1 KITKK
6 KFSKEGLFLL
16 GPSLPR
22 ATLALSASGRGP
34 SDRRGQEGP
43 GPGLW
48 RLTPTSGRTPGPP
61 LLGTEDGGGAA
72 WFLEA
77 SRLAL
82 ALAVLRSKPPGV
94 SGKEH
99 AEHLARIVSGKDP
112 REKSRVE
119 ALEAE
124 VVRLRQQLL
133 LSKVYPG
140 FFRRTGIQP
149 SPAMKPWPLVRVDD
163 QSGHLEDSGCS
174 VSNDDLADTQE
185 ASAAFSHSERG
196 PASDASSVLSMLASS
211 RAGPSKSLVP
221 HIQFLRRFLE
231 LKRLAEHGGVRTD
244 LGKLGRDS
252 SAISDSFSRLLDGLV
267 AAYSFPEVPFSDF
280 MTRAVCAVIT
290 ELLSDADVSR
300 QILGKC
306 LKKLEDSVER
316 LIDVVL
322 NSSHLNRFQVQE
334 SISHALVS
342 IGQCNRLRRH
352 TIFLLFREVSRFADE
367 LQHADEIQAGRDT
380 RYENIFFLC
389 RALEQLLEIGTEEE
403 NVAAPSGCDEEE
415 KKMFLHKLDQA
426 IFHLCDEFPL
436 FCIYLWRLGT
446 LLNVAHTQTGGRS
459 WPAM

>member
-1 KITKK
+1 M
-6 KFSKEGLFLL
+6 S
-16 GPSLPR
+16 
-22 ATLALSASGRGP
+22 
-34 SDRRGQEGP
+34 
-43 GPGLW
+43 
-48 RLTPTSGRTPGPP
+48 
-61 LLGTEDGGGAA
+61 

-82 ALAVLRSKPPGV
+82 ALAVLRLKPPDI

-99 AEHLARIVSGKDP
+99 AEHLARMLSRKDP

-133 LSKVYPG
+133 LSKVHPG
-140 FFRRTGIQP
+140 FGLENGD
-149 SPAMKPWPLVRVDD
+149 PAVASNEAPAPVRADD
-163 QSGHLEDSGCS
+163 RSSHFEDSRCS
-174 VSNDDLADTQE
+174 NSNGNLADTQD
-185 ASAAFSHSERG
+185 
-196 PASDASSVLSMLASS
+196 ASDASSVLPILASS
-211 RAGPSKSLVP
+211 HAGSSKSLVP

-231 LKRLAEHGGVRTD
+231 LKQLAEHGGLRTD

-267 AAYSFPEVPFSDF
+267 ASYSLPEHPFSDF
-280 MTRAVCAVIT
+280 MTRAVCAIIT
-290 ELLSDADVSR
+290 ELLSDADVFR

-306 LKKLEDSVER
+306 LKKLEDSVKR
-316 LIDVVL
+316 LIDIVL

-342 IGQCNRLRRH
+342 IGQCNRVRRQ
-352 TIFLLFREVSRFADE
+352 TISLLFREVSQFADE
-367 LQHADEIQAGRDT
+367 LQHTDEIQAGRDT

-389 RALEQLLEIGTEEE
+389 RALEQLLETGTGQGDA
-403 NVAAPSGCDEEE
+403 AAPSGCDGEE
-415 KKMFLHKLDQA
+415 KEMFLQKLDQA

-446 LLNVAHTQTGGRS
+446 LLNVAHMQIGGRQFLTE
-459 WPAM
+459 PGK

>member
-1 KITKK
+1 MATDPH
-6 KFSKEGLFLL
+6 FRPDPGASAFGD
-16 GPSLPR
+16 GRWRRRSVVPGSLAP
-22 ATLALSASGRGP
+22 
-34 SDRRGQEGP
+34 GP
-43 GPGLW
+43 GPGGLAFEAA
-48 RLTPTSGRTPGPP
+48 RRKRQGARGAPGQDSVRKGSPGEIASGSFGSGSGSPEAAAPP
-61 LLGTEDGGGAA
+61 EQSL
-72 WFLEA
+72 
-77 SRLAL
+77 
-82 ALAVLRSKPPGV
+82 PGV
-94 SGKEH
+94 
-99 AEHLARIVSGKDP
+99 R
-112 REKSRVE
+112 
-119 ALEAE
+119 
-124 VVRLRQQLL
+124 
-133 LSKVYPG
+133 
-140 FFRRTGIQP
+140 FRRTGIQP